1 MSIHDKP
8 SSMTARQEKWF
19 ASIQESMLRET
30 GKTFEDWVAIARSCP
45 ETRPNARK
53 AWMKT
58 HHGLGT
64 NRASVILGA
73 AFPSSANWTKP
84 DELRGALWADPASRA
99 ILEAVEAAVAAYPA
113 LISSQRKSFTSFS
126 RELQFAAIKPVKG
139 GKAAL
144 GLAVELAADPRLKPP
159 RNESWSERL
168 KGKLLLETPAQVDA
182 SVKALLRG
190 AWERS

>member
-1 MSIHDKP
+1 MSVHDNP
-8 SSMTARQEKWF
+8 SSMTARQVKWF

-30 GKTFEDWVAIARSCP
+30 GKTFEDWVAVAKTCP
-45 ETRPNARK
+45 EARPNARK

-84 DELRGALWADPASRA
+84 DELRSALWADPASRA
-99 ILEAVEAAVAAYPA
+99 ILEAVEAAVANYSG
-113 LISSQRKSFTSFS
+113 LVSSQRKSFTSFS
-126 RELQFAAIKPVKG
+126 RAFQFAAIKPAKE

-144 GLAVELAADPRLKPP
+144 GLAVELAADPRLGPP

-168 KGKLLLETPAQVDA
+168 RGKLLLETPAQVDD
-182 SVKALLRG
+182 SVTALLRA
-190 AWERS
+190 AWARS